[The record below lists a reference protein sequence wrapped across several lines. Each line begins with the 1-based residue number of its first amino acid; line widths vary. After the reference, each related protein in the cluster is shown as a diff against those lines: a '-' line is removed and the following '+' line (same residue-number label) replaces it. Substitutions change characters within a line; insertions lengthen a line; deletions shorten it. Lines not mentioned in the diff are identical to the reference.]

1 MIWRHLSIKKF
12 FTCVIAFA
20 LSAVPGEANAAN
32 EQMYSTESVEQASV
46 PNYIGQA
53 EAGVKKYYPQYV
65 EYFKPIF
72 TRTYKLSTS
81 SQNII
86 NTKVQENFEYFD
98 EELPSEK
105 DRITT
110 ILLTLEKTIS
120 NTDQLAKSMK
130 WTSKGNDLIAI
141 AEEIINDAEQQAE
154 AESAK
159 FKAETAKAKAETAK
173 NEAKIARIKQRNK
186 KLDEIN
192 NYINTNEINK
202 KTMEGIVDK
211 IEEYLKLCEI
221 EETREDIGVQAIIE
235 QYINCTKQINRTP
248 SKLWQEFINEYN
260 KVKKQ

>member
-1 MIWRHLSIKKF
+1 M
-12 FTCVIAFA
+12 
-20 LSAVPGEANAAN
+20 
-32 EQMYSTESVEQASV
+32 TENIEQASV
-46 PNYIGQA
+46 PNYIAQA

-86 NTKVQENFEYFD
+86 NTKVQENFELFD

-159 FKAETAKAKAETAK
+159 FKAERNSIKAERNSIKAERNSIKAET
-173 NEAKIARIKQRNK
+173 ARIKQRTNK
-186 KLDEIN
+186 LNEIY
-192 NYINTNEINK
+192 NYIKSNEINK
-202 KTMEGIVDK
+202 KTMEGITIK
-211 IEEYLKLCEI
+211 IEEFFNLYEKKEI
-221 EETREDIGVQAIIE
+221 KEDQQLQKMIVH
-235 QYINCTKQINRTP
+235 YINYTKQINRTP